1 MRDDPKFAELR
12 EDIEAK
18 QKATVWP
25 DTMRNGSSVDAFLW
39 KGDPQAKPIQ
49 RAGLVVFGFAFL
61 IFAIVIASI
70 PFEKNFEDGGVID
83 FLMALF
89 ALLIS
94 LRLFRNALLRL
105 PKRQKHEGD

>member
-39 KGDPQAKPIQ
+39 KGDPKQSQSNAQAW
-49 RAGLVVFGFAFL
+49 LFS
-61 IFAIVIASI
+61 ASH
-70 PFEKNFEDGGVID
+70 
-83 FLMALF
+83 
-89 ALLIS
+89 S
-94 LRLFRNALLRL
+94 
-105 PKRQKHEGD
+105 